1 MERKGL
7 LLEAAP
13 RAGQTSIQTETEPV
27 LSRQLRL
34 QRRWIGWRRR
44 RRPPVLIWL
53 PALLVAGGMLVPL
66 VYLVIRA
73 SDSGSGLW
81 PILFR
86 ARTASV
92 LANTVFLAAGVAIG
106 GACLAVPLAWL
117 TTRTDL
123 PGRRIWS
130 LVVVLPLVIPSYV
143 GAMTVV
149 AALGPRGMLQGALEP
164 LGVQRLPDIYGF
176 FGAWLTL
183 TLFTYPY
190 IYLGTRAAL
199 HGVDPAIEEAARSL
213 GIGPWRAFFTSLLP
227 QLRPAV
233 VAGALLAALYAVS
246 DFGVVTLLR
255 LDVFTRVIYVQYRSS
270 FDRSQA
276 AAMALLLVLLALVVL
291 FAESRARG
299 RAAYYRLG
307 GGVSRRPRLV
317 KLGRWRWLAV
327 GYCLAV
333 SSLALVLP
341 MGVLLYWLLNGVS
354 GGEGLAGLG
363 SAALHSAFIS
373 IVAAA
378 AAVVAALPVAWLAVR
393 YVGPVARL
401 VERLTY
407 LGYALPGIVVAL
419 AFVFLGANYL
429 TPLYQTLPLLVL
441 AYVVR
446 FLPQAVGSTRA
457 ALLQVSP
464 RLEEA
469 SRNLGR
475 STFGTA
481 TSVTV
486 PLSWPGMGAGAAL
499 VFLTVMK
506 ELPLTLLLRP
516 TEWETLAT
524 TVWSA
529 SGGGAFGKAA
539 APALL
544 LILVAAVPT
553 LLLDSRWTPPRSQ
566 D

>member
-1 MERKGL
+1 MPAVPHIGQAKIVRETGPEPESR
-7 LLEAAP
+7 P
-13 RAGQTSIQTETEPV
+13 R
-27 LSRQLRL
+27 LRRDRL
-34 QRRWIGWRRR
+34 TWGRP
-44 RRPPVLIWL
+44 RRPPVIVWL
-53 PALLVAGGMLVPL
+53 PALVISLGMLVPL

-73 SDSGSGLW
+73 MDARTGLW

-86 ARTASV
+86 VRTAEV
-92 LANTVFLAAGVAIG
+92 MANTIFLAGSVAVG
-106 GACLAVPLAWL
+106 SASLAVPLAWL

-123 PGRRIWS
+123 PGRRAWS
-130 LVVVLPLVIPSYV
+130 VVVVLPLVIPSYV

-164 LGVQRLPDIYGF
+164 LGVQRLPELYGF

-190 IYLGTRAAL
+190 VYLGTRAAL
-199 HGVDPAIEEAARSL
+199 RGIDPAIEEAARSL
-213 GIGPWRAFFTSLLP
+213 GIGPWQTFFTCLLP

-255 LDVFTRVIYVQYRSS
+255 FDVFTRVIYVQYRSS

-291 FAESRARG
+291 VAESRARG
-299 RAAYYRLG
+299 RAAYYRIG
-307 GGVSRRPRLV
+307 GGASRHPRLV
-317 KLGRWRWLAV
+317 RLGRWRWLA
-327 GYCLAV
+327 GAYCLV
-333 SSLALVLP
+333 VLGLALALP
-341 MGVLLYWLLNGVS
+341 VGVLTYWLLHGVS
-354 GGEGLAGLG
+354 GGEGLGGLG
-363 SAALHSAFIS
+363 AATLHSIGIS

-378 AAVVAALPVAWLAVR
+378 AAVLAAMPVAWLAVR
-393 YVGPVARL
+393 YAGRMARML
-401 VERLTY
+401 ERLTY

-446 FLPQAVGSTRA
+446 FLPQAVGSARA

-481 TSVTV
+481 ARITV
-486 PLSWPGMGAGAAL
+486 PLSWPGIGAGAAL

-524 TVWSA
+524 TVWNA
-529 SGGGAFGKAA
+529 SGGGAYGKAA

-544 LILVAAVPT
+544 LIVVAAVPT
-553 LLLDSRWTPPRSQ
+553 LLLDARWSPPRGEG
-566 D
+566 